1 MLMDF
6 DFNFET
12 YVTIFT
18 VLFYSLFK
26 KNEQFRQHI
35 SLIVEKR
42 SNTLIFLPVILFII
56 VTKNQK
62 SWNIFDI
69 FQGKEN
75 IRIYYETGKYNNLRF
90 VWFVKK
96 IQYRKNLLMATD
108 IQITQSGALSLIW
121 KPQDQVFLPFYPPVD
136 K

>member
-1 MLMDF
+1 M
-6 DFNFET
+6 
-12 YVTIFT
+12 
-18 VLFYSLFK
+18 
-26 KNEQFRQHI
+26 
-35 SLIVEKR
+35 EKR

-75 IRIYYETGKYNNLRF
+75 IRIYYETGKYNNLIF

-96 IQYRKNLLMATD
+96 IKYRKNLLVATD

-121 KPQDQVFLPFYPPVD
+121 KPQYQVFLPFYPPVD